1 MKVLVGSHCFLE
13 LGVLFQAHVL
23 FDWIQLFIIIGR
35 RFLFP
40 CWSSTRSCPQ
50 LLEAV
55 TISCHV
61 AFSTVWQ
68 FTSSWIAREHLLQL
82 RISDFSCLICKPLFR
97 RTSQS
102 RSGPLTLKKGC
113 IQCVC
118 NLGANLGFFLPHSLD
133 FLFLRNHCLPQSCEG
148 FSNFF

>member
-13 LGVLFQAHVL
+13 LGILFQAHGL
-23 FDWIQLFIIIGR
+23 FGWTQLFIIIGR

-40 CWSSTRSCPQ
+40 CWPSTRSCPQ
-50 LLEAV
+50 LLEAT

-68 FTSSWIAREHLLQL
+68 FTSSWTAREHLLQL
-82 RISDFSCLICKPLFR
+82 RISDFSCLIW

-118 NLGANLGFFLPHSLD
+118 NLGANLGFFLLHSLY
-133 FLFLRNHCLPQSCEG
+133 FFVSKKSLPTPKLWRFFQSLLED
-148 FSNFF
+148 